1 MGTYIPHT
9 DDEVES
15 MLAFLGLSSVAELFA
30 VVPEALKLQRRLELA
45 DGVGEPDVL
54 ARMEGFADQNRARSD
69 RLVCFAGGGAY
80 DHEIPSVTRA
90 LAGRSE

>member
-15 MLAFLGLSSVAELFA
+15 MLAFLGLSSVDELFD
-30 VVPEALKLQRRLELA
+30 VVPEALRLQRGLELA

-54 ARMEGFADQNRARSD
+54 ARHGGVRRAATGPGPTAWCASPGEGPTTTRSP
-69 RLVCFAGGGAY
+69 R
-80 DHEIPSVTRA
+80 
-90 LAGRSE
+90 